1 MNTTTPVA
9 VFQLVPDSYTHSGLA
24 LVRTLGRLG
33 VPVYAVYGEHRA
45 PAASSRHAHAT
56 LVWNDWDNPEAIIGH
71 LLELGEEIGQRA
83 ILIPYDD
90 ASALLVDDNGGLL
103 REHFIFPERPP
114 SLARSLAD
122 KRAMSAL
129 CHTLGIPTART
140 ESTGSDDEFY
150 SFIEQASFPLVLK
163 GARSWIPGLPSRTT
177 IMVAQ
182 TPTEALSAYRDM
194 GAAERSNLMLQ
205 EYIPG
210 GPDSVW
216 MFNGYFDEHSECLV
230 AFTGKKIRQSPP
242 YTGATS
248 LGVCIWNASV
258 AETTTEFMKAIGYRG
273 ILDIGYRFD
282 ARDGQYK
289 LLDVNPRVG
298 STFRLFVDPT
308 NGMDVVRALYLDLT
322 GQTVPRAQQREGRK
336 WVVEPWDTR
345 SSIEYRKDGR
355 LTVRDWLRSFRN
367 VEEAAWFAVD
377 DPVPSIMMS
386 ARLSA
391 KALRKSVRRVGEAI
405 RGRHPA

>member
-1 MNTTTPVA
+1 MVARTPA
-9 VFQLVPDSYTHSGLA
+9 
-24 LVRTLGRLG
+24 
-33 VPVYAVYGEHRA
+33 
-45 PAASSRHAHAT
+45 
-56 LVWNDWDNPEAIIGH
+56 EAI
-71 LLELGEEIGQRA
+71 
-83 ILIPYDD
+83 
-90 ASALLVDDNGGLL
+90 
-103 REHFIFPERPP
+103 
-114 SLARSLAD
+114 
-122 KRAMSAL
+122 
-129 CHTLGIPTART
+129 
-140 ESTGSDDEFY
+140 
-150 SFIEQASFPLVLK
+150 
-163 GARSWIPGLPSRTT
+163 
-177 IMVAQ
+177 
-182 TPTEALSAYRDM
+182 SAYRDM
-194 GAAERSNLMLQ
+194 DAAERSNLMLQ

-230 AFTGKKIRQSPP
+230 GFTGKKIRQSPP

-322 GQTVPRAQQREGRK
+322 GQTVPRAQQREGRR
-336 WVVEPWDTR
+336 WVVEPWDMR

-377 DPVPSIMMS
+377 DLVPPIRMS

-391 KALRKSVRRVGEAI
+391 NALRKSARRVGEAI
-405 RGRHPA
+405 RGRHAA